1 MTEIDYLKCK
11 LEDAEKAFDKLHK
24 RHIEL
29 LKKQGELE
37 KKNEQL
43 RQQVQNA
50 KEIAVKND
58 MQYQI
63 CRKEKEDF
71 QDMCEQLRKE
81 LDNFKPVMFQDMRKG
96 TVILYSKGDMN
107 EQKTKNTEI

>member
-37 KKNEQL
+37 KKNERL
-43 RQQVQNA
+43 RKQIQN
-50 KEIAVKND
+50 
-58 MQYQI
+58 Y
-63 CRKEKEDF
+63 
-71 QDMCEQLRKE
+71 EQLISNSYVGEEETPDGFVGKYVIWENE
-81 LDNFKPVMFQDMRKG
+81 L
-96 TVILYSKGDMN
+96 
-107 EQKTKNTEI
+107 QKYKNKK